1 MASLP
6 PSLTAAIAAI
16 GPLDEGAMAAT
27 KARLDQLTKPP
38 GSLGRLEQLAIQLAG
53 ITGDLAPRVEP
64 RAIVVMAADHG
75 VAAQGVSAYPQA
87 VTAQMMA
94 NFLASGAA
102 INALARH
109 AGADVVVVDM
119 GVANPI
125 PPPQSPARVGRFIS
139 APIGPGSGD
148 ISVGPAM
155 SRAEALA
162 AIEVGLRVAA
172 DLAAAGVRLVGVGEM
187 GIANTTAAS
196 AVAAAL
202 TGRLAREV
210 TGRGTGV
217 DDATYR
223 RKLEA
228 VQRALKVNHPPAEDP
243 LAVLAA
249 VGGFE
254 IGGLVGLM
262 LGVAAAGIPVILDG
276 FITGAAAII
285 AVALCPR
292 LPPRLIA
299 SHRSVE
305 PGHAILLDHLG
316 LVPLLDLEL
325 RLGEGTGAALA
336 MHLIDAACRTRDE
349 MATFASAG
357 LSGQGSPHPPTSK
370 GDTESAADLPRE
382 PRRG

>member
-1 MASLP
+1 M
-6 PSLTAAIAAI
+6 AAI
-16 GPLDEGAMAAT
+16 GPLDEAAMAAT

-38 GSLGRLEQLAIQLAG
+38 GSLGRLERLAIQLAG
-53 ITGDLAPRVEP
+53 ITGDPASRVEP

-75 VAAQGVSAYPQA
+75 VAAQGVSAYPSA
-87 VTAQMMA
+87 VTAQMVA
-94 NFLASGAA
+94 NFLAGGAA

-109 AGADVVVVDM
+109 AGAEIVVVDL

-125 PPPQSPARVGRFIS
+125 PQARSGPSVGRFIS
-139 APIGPGSGD
+139 APIRPGSGD

-155 SRAEALA
+155 SRAEAIA
-162 AIEVGLRVAA
+162 AIDVGLGVAA

-196 AVAAAL
+196 AVASAL
-202 TGRLAREV
+202 TGRPVREV

-217 DDATYR
+217 DDAAYR

-228 VQRALKVNHPPAEDP
+228 VQRALEVNHPRPEDP

-262 LGVAAAGIPVILDG
+262 LGGAAAGIPLILDG

-305 PGHAILLDHLG
+305 PGHAILLDRLG

-336 MHLIDAACRTRDE
+336 MHLIDAACRARDE

-357 LSGQGSPHPPTSK
+357 LSGQDSPHPQTSK
-370 GDTESAADLPRE
+370 ADHEPAADLPRDS
-382 PRRG
+382 RRG

>member
-1 MASLP
+1 
-6 PSLTAAIAAI
+6 
-16 GPLDEGAMAAT
+16 
-27 KARLDQLTKPP
+27 
-38 GSLGRLEQLAIQLAG
+38 
-53 ITGDLAPRVEP
+53 
-64 RAIVVMAADHG
+64 
-75 VAAQGVSAYPQA
+75 
-87 VTAQMMA
+87 
-94 NFLASGAA
+94 
-102 INALARH
+102 
-109 AGADVVVVDM
+109 
-119 GVANPI
+119 
-125 PPPQSPARVGRFIS
+125 
-139 APIGPGSGD
+139 
-148 ISVGPAM
+148 M

-162 AIEVGLRVAA
+162 AIEVGLGVAA
-172 DLAAAGVRLVGVGEM
+172 DLATAGVRLVGVGEM

-202 TGRLAREV
+202 TGRPARDV
-210 TGRGTGV
+210 TGRGTSV
-217 DDATYR
+217 DDAAYR

-228 VQRALKVNHPPAEDP
+228 VRRALEVNHPAPEDP
-243 LAVLAA
+243 VAVLAA

-285 AVALCPR
+285 AVALCPG

-316 LVPLLDLEL
+316 LVSLLDLEL

-357 LSGQGSPHPPTSK
+357 LSGQDSLHPRKSK
-370 GDTESAADLPRE
+370 GQSEADIL
-382 PRRG
+382 GTMS